1 MEPKMAGRTAE
12 QVNTYARTDHSNGV
26 HELHASGFVPGTLIM
41 TAEGELPVEYLNA
54 GDRIVSRNRGL
65 VRLHGVHQSFDILD
79 PIHMSANALG
89 PDLPRGHLCLC
100 TDQPVLLR
108 NWLAKALRRTPQAI
122 INAEKLVNGET
133 IVRGTKR
140 HTTLLHLQFNAP
152 QIIYANGL
160 EMVVE
165 RERIASLTE

>member
-12 QVNTYARTDHSNGV
+12 LVNTYTRTDHSNGV
-26 HELHASGFVPGTLIM
+26 HELHTSGFVPGTLIM

-65 VRLHGVHQSFDILD
+65 VRLHGVHQSSDILE
-79 PIHMSANALG
+79 PIHMSAHALG
-89 PDLPRGHLCLC
+89 ADLPRGHLSLR

-108 NWLAKALRRTPQAI
+108 NWLAKALRGTPQAI

-140 HTTLLHLQFNAP
+140 RTTLLHLQFDAP

-160 EMVVE
+160 EMIVE

>member
-12 QVNTYARTDHSNGV
+12 QVNTYTRTDHSNGV
-26 HELHASGFVPGTLIM
+26 HELHTSGFVPGTLIM

-65 VRLHGVHQSFDILD
+65 VRLHGVHQSSDILD
-79 PIHMSANALG
+79 PIHMSAHALG
-89 PDLPRGHLCLC
+89 PDLPRGHLSLR
-100 TDQPVLLR
+100 TGQPVLLR
-108 NWLAKALRRTPQAI
+108 NWLAKALHGAPEAI

-140 HTTLLHLQFNAP
+140 RTTLLHLQFDAP

-160 EMVVE
+160 EMIVE

>member
-26 HELHASGFVPGTLIM
+26 HELHTSGFVPGTLIM

-65 VRLHGVHQSFDILD
+65 VRLHGVHQSSDILD
-79 PIHMSANALG
+79 PIHMSAHALG
-89 PDLPRGHLCLC
+89 PDVPRGHLSLR

-108 NWLAKALRRTPQAI
+108 NWLAKALRGTPRAI
-122 INAEKLVNGET
+122 IYAEKLVNGET

-140 HTTLLHLQFNAP
+140 RTTLLHLQFDAP
-152 QIIYANGL
+152 QIIYVNGL
-160 EMVVE
+160 EMIVE
-165 RERIASLTE
+165 RARIASLTE